1 VDLIPLDGAQGEGGG
16 QILRTAL
23 ALSAV
28 TGQPFRVER
37 IRANRLR
44 PGLRPQHLAAVRAA
58 AIACGAEVHGAFDGS
73 PDLRF
78 VPGPVAAGEFRFDI
92 GTAGA
97 ATLVLQSVL
106 PVLAT
111 APTASR
117 VTVTGGTHV
126 PRSPSHHFLARHWAE
141 AVGRLGLTVR
151 LRLERAGFFPRG
163 EGCVEAEVGPWARPA
178 ALDLSR
184 RGALVAVRGV
194 SGAARLRGD
203 VARRAAD
210 AARDLLWEERRL
222 EAEWE
227 ILDLAAASP
236 GAFLQVEA
244 VFETGRAAFGLL
256 GERGLRAEVLGERA
270 ARRVLKFIEDE
281 EAVVDPWL
289 ADQLAVPLAISGGGG
304 WLRTSEVTSHLE
316 TVAGVLR
323 RFGVPASTWGRRGGP
338 GGLAVGREAVDTA
351 AAALQAAAAAV
362 DRAPERP

>member
-1 VDLIPLDGAQGEGGG
+1 MDLIPLDGAHGEGGG

-23 ALSAV
+23 ALSTF
-28 TGQPFRVER
+28 TGQGFRVER

-58 AIACGAEVHGAFDGS
+58 AMACGADVHGAFDGS

-78 VPGPVAAGEFRFDI
+78 LPGPVSAGEFRFDI

-97 ATLVLQSVL
+97 ATLVLQSVV

-111 APTASR
+111 AAIASR
-117 VTVTGGTHV
+117 VQVTGGTHV
-126 PRSPSHHFLARHWAE
+126 PRSPTHHFLSRHWAE
-141 AVGRLGLTVR
+141 VVARLGLPVR

-163 EGCVEAEVGPWARPA
+163 EGAVEAEVGPWPRPA
-178 ALDLSR
+178 ALDLSH
-184 RGALVAVRGV
+184 RGALVAVRGI

-203 VARRAAD
+203 VARRAAE
-210 AARDLLWEERRL
+210 AARALLWEQRRI

-227 ILDLAAASP
+227 VVDLVAASP

-270 ARRVLKFIEDE
+270 VRRCLKFIEDE

-289 ADQLAVPLAISGGGG
+289 ADQLAVPLAVAGGGG
-304 WLRTSEVTSHLE
+304 RLQTSEVTSHLE
-316 TVAGVLR
+316 TVAAVLR
-323 RFGVPASTWGRRGGP
+323 RFGVPAETWGRRGGP
-338 GGLAVGREAVDTA
+338 GGLAVGRG
-351 AAALQAAAAAV
+351 
-362 DRAPERP
+362 

>member
-1 VDLIPLDGAQGEGGG
+1 VDLIALDGAQGEGGG

-23 ALSAV
+23 TLSAV

-37 IRANRLR
+37 VRANRVR

-97 ATLVLQSVL
+97 STLVLQSVL
-106 PVLAT
+106 PILAT
-111 APTASR
+111 APSSSR

-141 AVGRLGLTVR
+141 AVGRLGLPVR
-151 LRLERAGFFPRG
+151 LTLERAGFFPRG

-178 ALDLSR
+178 AALDLSR
-184 RGALVAVRGV
+184 RGALVAVRGI

-222 EAEWE
+222 ESAWE
-227 ILDLAAASP
+227 VVDLAAASP
-236 GAFLQVEA
+236 GAFLQLEA

-256 GERGLRAEVLGERA
+256 GQRGLRAEVLGERA

-289 ADQLAVPLAISGGGG
+289 ADQLAVPLALAGGGG
-304 WLRTSEVTSHLE
+304 RLRTSEVTSHLE
-316 TVAGVLR
+316 TVAAVLR
-323 RFGVPASTWGRRGGP
+323 QFGVPASTWGRRGGP
-338 GGLAVGREAVDTA
+338 GGLAVGREAVEA
-351 AAALQAAAAAV
+351 VASAV
-362 DRAPERP
+362 DREPGRP

>member
-28 TGQPFRVER
+28 TGQGFRVER
-37 IRANRLR
+37 IRAARLR

-58 AIACGAEVHGAFDGS
+58 AMACGAEVHGAFDGS

-78 VPGPVAAGEFRFDI
+78 VPGPVSAGEFRFDI

-97 ATLVLQSVL
+97 ATLVLQSIL

-111 APTASR
+111 APSSSR

-126 PRSPSHHFLARHWAE
+126 PR
-141 AVGRLGLTVR
+141 
-151 LRLERAGFFPRG
+151 G
-163 EGCVEAEVGPWARPA
+163 EGCVEAEVEPWTRPA
-178 ALDLSR
+178 ALDLTR
-184 RGALVAVRGV
+184 RGALVAVRGI

-210 AARDLLWEERRL
+210 AARALLWEERRM
-222 EAEWE
+222 ETEWE
-227 ILDLAAASP
+227 VVDLAAASP

-244 VFETGRAAFGLL
+244 EFETGRAAFGLL

-270 ARRVLKFIEDE
+270 ARRVLKFVEDE

-289 ADQLAVPLAISGGGG
+289 ADQLAVPLAIAGGGG
-304 WLRTSEVTSHLE
+304 RLQTSAVTSHLE
-316 TVAGVLR
+316 TVAAVLR
-323 RFGVPASTWGRRGGP
+323 RFGVPAATWGRRGGP
-338 GGLAVGREAVDTA
+338 GGLAVGREAVD
-351 AAALQAAAAAV
+351 AV
-362 DRAPERP
+362 DPRPEGQ